1 MDIEFESYR
10 AVYGKCDRQGKFF
23 VTDSKEK
30 LEDYDG
36 TSMDLFKGTYTMVDD
51 VRTNCLIKKFPTDP
65 SKLRLYSRLR
75 KIRHHNVL
83 SVQSFYDVSRQPRF
97 VFSWAD
103 GSTIAWL
110 KAGGGGAGKMVKS
123 SMRGRRPSPKFR
135 EIIIDIC
142 SGLEHLFQEKIYPIK
157 IGAENILTCKIGNN
171 HLTKLL
177 VDEAEEPERVN
188 EDIHKMKLW
197 ADVKSLMKTTF
208 TDCANTTTDI
218 DPIASKFFDAIGNLS
233 SEKLAKYPDNWTI
246 RQKAKYLLKIMSMDK
261 DKVGA
266 AVQDVGIHWPKTSKG
281 LLNSPLR
288 EMIAYDKMREFPS
301 KYITSYPYDFLRIC
315 KDVIKHWLVLPDSVK
330 DACTDWERLVE
341 KMDTWN
347 PEIWCI
353 LYDIFG

>member
-1 MDIEFESYR
+1 
-10 AVYGKCDRQGKFF
+10 
-23 VTDSKEK
+23 
-30 LEDYDG
+30 
-36 TSMDLFKGTYTMVDD
+36 MVDE
-51 VRTNCLIKKFPTDP
+51 VSTKCLIKKFPTDP
-65 SKLRLYSRLR
+65 TKLMLYSRLR

-83 SVQSFYDVSRQPRF
+83 SVQSFYDESTLPRF

-103 GSTIAWL
+103 GSITAWMTF
-110 KAGGGGAGKMVKS
+110 GGGAGKMVKS

-157 IGAENILTCKIGNN
+157 IGAENILTCKFGNN
-171 HLTKLL
+171 QLTKLL
-177 VDEAEEPERVN
+177 VYEAEEPERIN

-197 ADVKSLMKTTF
+197 ADVKTLMKTTF

-218 DPIASKFFDAIGNLS
+218 DPIAERFFDAIENLS
-233 SEKLAKYPDNWTI
+233 SEKLAKYPDNWTN

-261 DKVGA
+261 ETVSA
-266 AVQDVGIHWPKTSKG
+266 AVQAVGIHWPRTSKG

-288 EMIAYDKMREFPS
+288 EMVNYDKTRPFPS
-301 KYITSYPYDFLRIC
+301 NYITSYPYDFLRIC
-315 KDVIKHWLVLPDSVK
+315 KDIIKHWLVLPDSVT
-330 DACTDWERLVE
+330 DACANWERLVE

-347 PEIWCI
+347 PLIWCI